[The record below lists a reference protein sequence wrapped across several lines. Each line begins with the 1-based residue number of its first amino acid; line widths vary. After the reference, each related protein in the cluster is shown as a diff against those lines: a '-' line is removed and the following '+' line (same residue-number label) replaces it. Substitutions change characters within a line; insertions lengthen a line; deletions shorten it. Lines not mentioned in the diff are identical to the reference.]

1 MPKAPVV
8 ILKTTSSPPREENS
22 MAALFS
28 KVAQFDEGTSE
39 AMNCYSTEEI
49 SMREKKLSGSSE
61 WEGESKQRLP
71 GR

>member
-1 MPKAPVV
+1 
-8 ILKTTSSPPREENS
+8 

-28 KVAQFDEGTSE
+28 KVAQFDEETSE